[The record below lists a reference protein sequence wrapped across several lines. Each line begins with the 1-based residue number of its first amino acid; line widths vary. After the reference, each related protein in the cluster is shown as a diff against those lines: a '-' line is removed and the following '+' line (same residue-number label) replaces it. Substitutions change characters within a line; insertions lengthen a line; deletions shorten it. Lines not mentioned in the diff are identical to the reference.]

1 MSSRFDDLFAAAGIP
16 PLMEQFGISAS
27 YRPVEGLGRT
37 ITVGC
42 SEDEPGD
49 QQDETTERRYE
60 RLWVFCRRSATL
72 GIDDPQHGDA
82 FLRDKVD
89 DDTTPWGFQGEVRN
103 VTAGSWELLFAR
115 LRPRRYG
122 PRAG

>member
-1 MSSRFDDLFAAAGIP
+1 MPSSFDDMFAAAGIP
-16 PLMEQFGISAS
+16 LIMDQFGISAG
-27 YRPVEGLGRT
+27 YRPREGPPRT

-49 QQDETTERRYE
+49 QQDETTERQHE

-82 FLRDKVD
+82 LLRDGVD
-89 DDTTPWGFQGEVRN
+89 DDTAPWGFQGEVRN
-103 VTAGSWELLFAR
+103 ITAGSWELLFAR

-122 PRAG
+122 PR